1 MIIISLV
8 NKLMLKKNEIK
19 ISILIPCYNELN
31 TIKEIIKKV
40 NYNLQL
46 YGFNDYEILVVDDY
60 SNDGTSE
67 ILKQI
72 SLEKNIKIFSH
83 SQNLGKGAAVHTGIE
98 NTTGDILIIQDAD
111 LEYDPSDYDKL
122 LRPFFEADA
131 DIVYGSRFIGG
142 GKYVRIH
149 FFWHYLANKI
159 ITFVCNMFT
168 NLNLTDVETGYKVFK
183 TSCLKNV
190 KLKEKSFSF
199 EPEIT
204 IKLAKK
210 KFKFFEVPISYN
222 GRSYNEGKK
231 IGLKDAFIAFKAIFI
246 YSIIK

>member
-1 MIIISLV
+1 
-8 NKLMLKKNEIK
+8 MLKKNEIK
-19 ISILIPCYNELN
+19 ISILIPCYNEVN

-46 YGFNDYEILVVDDY
+46 YGFNDYEILVVDDN

-83 SQNLGKGAAVHTGIE
+83 SQNLGKGAAAHTGID

-183 TSCLKNV
+183 KSCLKNIN
-190 KLKEKSFSF
+190 LKEKSFSF

-222 GRSYNEGKK
+222 GRSYSEGKK

-246 YSIIK
+246 YSIMK

>member
-1 MIIISLV
+1 
-8 NKLMLKKNEIK
+8 MLKKNEIK
-19 ISILIPCYNELN
+19 LSIIIPCYNEIN

-40 NYNLQL
+40 IYNLQQ
-46 YGFNDYEILVVDDY
+46 YSFNDYEILVVDDC

-67 ILKQI
+67 ILEQI
-72 SLEKNIKIFSH
+72 NLEENIKIFSH
-83 SQNLGKGAAVHTGIE
+83 KENLGKGAAVQTGIK
-98 NTTGDILIIQDAD
+98 NITGDILIIQDAD
-111 LEYDPSDYDKL
+111 LEYDPSDYEKL

-131 DIVYGSRFIGG
+131 DVVYGSRFIGG

-168 NLNLTDVETGYKVFK
+168 NLNLTDVETGYKLFK
-183 TSCLKNV
+183 NSCLKNV
-190 KLKEKSFSF
+190 ELKEKSFSF

-210 KFKFFEVPISYN
+210 KFKFFEVPITYN

-246 YSIIK
+246 YSIKR